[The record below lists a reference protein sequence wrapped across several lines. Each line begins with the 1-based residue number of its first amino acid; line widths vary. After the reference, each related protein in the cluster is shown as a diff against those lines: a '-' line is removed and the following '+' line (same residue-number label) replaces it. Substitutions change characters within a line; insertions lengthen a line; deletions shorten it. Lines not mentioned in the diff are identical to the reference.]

1 MQWLSDNL
9 EALLAAPDRQR
20 SFDAIVVG
28 SGYGGAVAALRLAEA
43 RLNVCVLERGQE
55 YVAGE
60 FPSDLG
66 DVGKHV
72 RAQWQ
77 GAGAVQNAGYE
88 DALFDFRLG
97 QGAAALVGNGLGGG
111 SLINAG
117 VGLQPDDAV
126 FQGEHWPT
134 AIRRTNLNPWFE
146 QARAM
151 LELSNPDD
159 PTRCFDLRATRKYQ
173 ALQALHEG
181 LPSRPAAPDTAAVT
195 ARFQEVPVAV
205 CLHPWQLDA
214 QSGAL
219 GPRAACTGCGNCVSG
234 CNEDAKLSLTKTYLP
249 AARRAG
255 ARLFAGATV
264 LSVHRD
270 DDHAFP
276 WVVRIVRTTE
286 RSLYEGLSA
295 RSEVSSPTQWIHV
308 LRARHVV
315 LAAGTFGST
324 EILLRSRSATAD
336 MHGRPWSALSTSDRL
351 GERVSGNGDDVACIA
366 ELESP
371 ANALGETSAGPNDEP
386 TGPTISAMIRF
397 VDGDDARRSTL
408 VQDGGVPGLLGP
420 VFQELIQTLTTIA
433 RLDDPASPPSD
444 GSDDLAPQP
453 RVRTHS
459 LTLLGMGHDDSPARI
474 ELDAHSDRVRWQWPN
489 PEQAKA
495 PPLHRAR
502 VQAGTGG
509 SGGRYL
515 RNPGSGILPDSVSA
529 LMSGA
534 DMGQVLV
541 TVHPLGGCPMGDDAG
556 QGVCNHLGQVF
567 RGPRGNDVHDG
578 LYVMDG
584 SVMPTSLGVNPL
596 LTITA
601 LAERSCADLVARL
614 EAVGGA
620 KPPLSSD
627 AAACP
632 LPPPIDPAPRPTSTV
647 GAVPAGASL
656 CEVLRGPV
664 SVDAALQLCGPLR
677 PGLLVTGDAA
687 SLFVRMEVQD
697 WAGFLAHPRH
707 QAPVQPS
714 WPAKPSAY
722 DAARLRLQLEGRAER
737 TLWVEAGHADLY
749 ARQAEPVY
757 LHALRFLR
765 LGLTYSINRWL
776 PDRGRTPKK
785 PGWWRPSRLWRTAKL
800 LHSTL
805 KMLWQASEVRVFDYR
820 LVLRMEDDGDRRFYL
835 QGTKV
840 IDGAASTQALWQ
852 WLGAWWKGGWPAV
865 ERLSVWRQLGELPVS
880 LTDEPEGKG
889 RVLLQGRLRMDL
901 PDIARNLLP
910 QLHAG
915 RDSLTATMAA
925 LGYPLM
931 LARGLLRT
939 RFLDFRAPDYAE
951 RTVPKLQ
958 DRNKDP
964 VAYERA
970 KGERVWLRFPENWEY
985 LGFPP
990 LRLRDRPEKHP
1001 CPPIRLQVR
1010 ARLDDPDASP
1020 VELALV
1026 RYRQDD
1032 LDVLPRDAQGAR
1044 RVRALL
1050 MMNGFA
1056 QSTLPFVE
1064 PLMQADSLAARLYS
1078 EGWDLWLLEYRVSP
1092 LLEASARFSTMDDIA
1107 AFDIPAAVARICE
1120 ELGRQLDMSP
1130 ELVRIHAFSH
1140 CVGAASLAMSLAGGH
1155 LAIAHPAG
1163 GEDKVH
1169 RLAGVVFSQFQPYVI
1184 GSNSAQQRLQLGAF
1198 MNNVLG
1204 RDYLEFAAGVGTPDL
1219 LHGLLDRVFATMPHP
1234 DLPCVPR
1241 GEPCPHED
1249 AGCPHAQRCPHKTQ
1263 ACPHEADLR
1272 HIQPDTTTCKR
1283 MSGLLSP
1290 LFDHGRLGETYH
1302 ERLDMYFGRT
1312 NLGVFLHGAKCVE
1325 HERLVDNDGRDY
1337 LSDDKVR
1344 QYLDMPIMLMH
1355 GSDNQLFDVG
1365 SLARSADQLRR
1376 VFGEEASPQA
1386 AGQAMPRVT
1395 AHRLPGFAHFD
1406 CTIGRAAAQEVF
1418 PRIERFLDDAWK
1430 RPLSQPQV
1438 RRYVEARLPATG
1450 PVMGWV
1456 RPDEQGGT
1464 AVRVWAEFGRRY
1476 SGLLVGGMT
1485 VAQGRR
1491 GGEPWRMDQAWP
1503 TRTAVLR
1510 TQPDALAPPGTAYP
1524 LSILVADVVLP
1535 ADVTDVDID
1544 VFGLYTF
1551 DGNASPGAGTVLA
1564 GAAAAARVRA
1574 PDDGARWNPEA
1585 RELVQ
1590 ARLDFAAIT
1599 GRGAG
1604 AMTPPPAAT
1613 VGPAAAGLERLAQ
1626 PGTQG
1631 PHARSPRARASA
1643 SASAQIA
1650 PTVYRVELPAEESAP
1665 AEVPFVND
1673 HLVGPVSGQGD
1684 LLDKDFADALIRRL
1698 GDELARRSSAARSA
1712 NPATLSRVARELA
1725 TLAQARLQVPEALRR
1740 HADTDTTFY
1749 AAACRHPGISGFET
1763 ARSDGSL
1770 VALTAAHAASGEA
1783 RFMTMLGDQVYADA
1797 RAGLFDTASEL
1808 ERILPRYRDAMGSPG
1823 FRALAERLP
1832 LYMVLDDHEIV
1843 DNWTREQLDLG
1854 RNGLWRARTARTAY
1868 RAFQRAHGPDPFVD
1882 PFGGSPAASDD
1893 LQHHGA
1899 FRCGGISAFMLDTR
1913 SARRLGTRTILSETA
1928 WALLATWLCAQQRE
1942 HGDAPKWVM
1951 SGSVIA
1957 PGLRESAGQPS
1968 PRQSDSWQM
1977 SPGDR
1982 RRFFDLL
1989 VQHQIQ
1995 NVVLLSSDYH
2005 CAAAARLHIGPT
2017 LQGLAIVAPPL
2028 HAPMRFANSLA
2039 QTVMTDERLSI
2050 GKELE
2055 VRVSGLGAW
2064 DGEGWLAARQR
2075 AAHGGHWTLSLD
2087 FHLRGLE
2094 AARHTVQTLQVTL

>member
-9 EALLAAPDRQR
+9 EALLQAPDDQR
-20 SFDAIVVG
+20 CSDVVVVG
-28 SGYGGAVAALRLAEA
+28 SGYGGSVAALRMADAGLK
-43 RLNVCVLERGQE
+43 VCMLERGQE

-77 GAGAVQNAGYE
+77 GPAGVQSAGYE
-88 DALFDFRLG
+88 EALFDFRVG

-117 VGLQPDDAV
+117 VGLQPDAEV
-126 FQGEHWPT
+126 FQAKPWPT
-134 AIRRTNLNPWFE
+134 AIRRTNLGPWFDE
-146 QARAM
+146 ARRM
-151 LELSNPDD
+151 LELSD
-159 PTRCFDLRATRKYQ
+159 PADPMRVFDMRSTRKYQ
-173 ALQALHEG
+173 SLQALHEQ
-181 LPSRPAAPDTAAVT
+181 LPSRMPAPDTATVGAV
-195 ARFQEVPVAV
+195 FEEVPVAV

-214 QSGAL
+214 DGGAL
-219 GPRAACTGCGNCVSG
+219 GPRSACTGCGNCVSG

-255 ARLFAGATV
+255 ARLFTGATV
-264 LSVHRD
+264 LSVHWD
-270 DDHAFP
+270 DGHRFP
-276 WVVRIVRTTE
+276 WALRIVRTAE
-286 RSLYEGLSA
+286 RALYEGLRGGVA
-295 RSEVSSPTQWIHV
+295 APMPTRWVHV

-324 EILLRSRSATAD
+324 EILLRSRLAQTDAD
-336 MHGRPWSALSTSDRL
+336 GLRWHGLSTSERL

-366 ELESP
+366 ELEAP

-397 VDGDDARRSTL
+397 RDGADARLSTL

-420 VFQELIQTLTTIA
+420 VFQELIQTLTTVA
-433 RLDDPASPPSD
+433 RLDDPAAPPAD

-453 RVRTHS
+453 QVRTHS

-474 ELDAHSDRVRWQWPN
+474 ELDAQGDRVRWLWPR
-489 PEQAKA
+489 PEQAEA

-509 SGGRYL
+509 RHGRYL
-515 RNPGSGILPDSVSA
+515 RNPGSGILPDTLSS
-529 LMSGA
+529 LMSGP
-534 DMGQVLV
+534 DMGQVLA
-541 TVHPLGGCPMGDDAG
+541 TVHPLGGCAMADDAT
-556 QGVCNHLGQVF
+556 QGVCNHVGQVF
-567 RGPRGNDVHDG
+567 RGAGGTDVHEG

-584 SVMPTSLGVNPL
+584 SVIPTSLGVNPM

-601 LAERSCADLVARL
+601 LAERSCAELIAR
-614 EAVGGA
+614 EQAAGGA
-620 KPPLSSD
+620 RAPVPST
-627 AAACP
+627 ATRRP
-632 LPPPIDPAPRPTSTV
+632 LPPPLDPAPRPTSTA

-656 CEVLRGPV
+656 REVLRGPV
-664 SVDAALQLCGPLR
+664 AVGAALQLCGPL
-677 PGLLVTGDAA
+677 PSGMAASEHAA
-687 SLFVRMEVQD
+687 SLFVKMEVAD
-697 WAGFLAHPRH
+697 WAAFLADPRH
-707 QAPVQPS
+707 RAPVQPS
-714 WPAKPSAY
+714 WTTKPKTY
-722 DAARLRLQLEGRAER
+722 EAARLRLKLEGRAER
-737 TLWVEAGHADLY
+737 TLWVEQGHADLY
-749 ARQAEPVY
+749 ARRAEPWPV
-757 LHALRFLR
+757 HAGRFVR
-765 LGLTYSINRWL
+765 LGLTYTINRWW
-776 PDRGRTPKK
+776 PDRGRTP
-785 PGWWRPSRLWRTAKL
+785 GQSGGWRPSRLWRTAKL
-800 LHSTL
+800 LRSTL
-805 KMLWQASEVRVFDYR
+805 TMLWQAAEVRVFDYR
-820 LVLRMEDDGDRRFYL
+820 LVLRMQEAPDQPLYL

-840 IDGAASTQALWQ
+840 IDGAASGEALRH
-852 WLGAWWKGGWPAV
+852 WLAERVKHGGWPAV
-865 ERLSVWRQLGELPVS
+865 ERLSIWSQLGELPVS
-880 LTDEPEGKG
+880 LTDAPDGAG

-925 LGYPLM
+925 LGYPLL

-958 DRNKDP
+958 DEGKDP
-964 VAYERA
+964 PAYRRA
-970 KGERVWLRFPENWEY
+970 RDERVWLRFPEGWEH

-990 LRLRDRPEKHP
+990 LHRRAHPDKAP

-1010 ARLDDPDASP
+1010 ARLDDPAASP

-1032 LDVLPRDAQGAR
+1032 LHVQPRDAQGAR

-1056 QSTLPFVE
+1056 QSTLPFVD
-1064 PLMQADSLAARLYS
+1064 PLMHCDSLAARLYD

-1120 ELGRQLDMSP
+1120 ELGEQLGMPP

-1155 LAIAHPAG
+1155 LAIAHPDG
-1163 GEDKVH
+1163 GEDKIH

-1204 RDYLEFAAGVGTPDL
+1204 REYLEFAAGVGTPDV

-1241 GEPCPHED
+1241 GEACPHQD
-1249 AGCPHAQRCPHKTQ
+1249 AGCRHAGRCPHKTQ
-1263 ACPHEADLR
+1263 ACPHESDLR
-1272 HIQPDTTTCKR
+1272 LHQPDTTTCKR

-1302 ERLDMYFGRT
+1302 ARLDMYFGRT

-1337 LSDDKVR
+1337 LADDKVR

-1355 GSDNQLFDVG
+1355 GSDNQLFDIG

-1376 VFGEEASPQA
+1376 VFGEEGPVDPSATT
-1386 AGQAMPRVT
+1386 MPRVT

-1418 PRIERFLDDAWK
+1418 PRIARFLADAWD
-1430 RPLSQPQV
+1430 RPLAQPPV
-1438 RRYVEARLPATG
+1438 RRHVEARLPATG
-1450 PVMGWV
+1450 PLMGWV
-1456 RPDEQGGT
+1456 RPDEDGGT
-1464 AVRVWAEFGRRY
+1464 VVRVWAEFGRRY
-1476 SGLLVGGMT
+1476 SGLLVGGLT
-1485 VAQGRR
+1485 TAQGMRD
-1491 GGEPWRMDQAWP
+1491 GKPWRLDQAWP
-1503 TRTAVLR
+1503 TRTVVLR
-1510 TQPDALAPPGTAYP
+1510 TQPGADAPPGTAYP
-1524 LSILVADVVLP
+1524 LSILVADVMLP
-1535 ADVTDVDID
+1535 VDVTEAHID

-1551 DGNASPGAGTVLA
+1551 DG
-1564 GAAAAARVRA
+1564 GAAAGAGMLLEQAAPAADALADAGR
-1574 PDDGARWNPEA
+1574 RWDLEA
-1585 RELVQ
+1585 RELAQ
-1590 ARLDFAAIT
+1590 ARLDFEAIT
-1599 GRGAG
+1599 SQGAG
-1604 AMTPPPAAT
+1604 VVEPAQGAT
-1613 VGPAAAGLERLAQ
+1613 VDRGPVGMARPAPGDVDPPSAKTPRRLM
-1626 PGTQG
+1626 PRV
-1631 PHARSPRARASA
+1631 ARVALPPEGADADDSP
-1643 SASAQIA
+1643 
-1650 PTVYRVELPAEESAP
+1650 
-1665 AEVPFVND
+1665 FGKD
-1673 HLVGPVSGQGD
+1673 HLIGPVSGQGAV
-1684 LLDKDFADALIRRL
+1684 LDQDFVEALIDRL
-1698 GDELARRSSAARSA
+1698 SAELTRRSSAARSA
-1712 NPATLSRVARELA
+1712 DPATLSRVARELA
-1725 TLAQARLQVPEALRR
+1725 TLAQARVQVADALRR
-1740 HADTDTTFY
+1740 PDDIDTTFY

-1770 VALTAAHAASGEA
+1770 AALTAAHAASGEA
-1783 RFMTMLGDQVYADA
+1783 RFMAMLGDQVYADA

-1808 ERILPRYRDAMGSPG
+1808 ERILPRYRDALGSPG

-1854 RNGLWRARTARTAY
+1854 RNGLWRASTARTAY
-1868 RAFQRAHGPDPFVD
+1868 RAFQRAHGPDPFL
-1882 PFGGSPAASDD
+1882 GELGASDD

-1899 FRCGGISAFMLDTR
+1899 FRCGGVSAFLLDTR
-1913 SARRLGTRTILSETA
+1913 TARRLGTRTILSTTA
-1928 WALLATWLCAQQRE
+1928 WSLLEKWLCAQQRE
-1942 HGDAPKWVM
+1942 RGDAPKWVM

-1957 PGLRESAGQPS
+1957 PGLRESAGRPS

-1977 SPGDR
+1977 SPSDR
-1982 RRFFDLL
+1982 QRFFDLL
-1989 VQHQIQ
+1989 VRHRIQ

-2005 CAAAARLHIGPT
+2005 CSAVARLEIGPA
-2017 LQGLAIVAPPL
+2017 LRGLAIVAPPL

-2039 QTVMTDERLSI
+2039 QTVMADERLPI
-2050 GKELE
+2050 GEGLQ
-2055 VRVSGLGAW
+2055 VRVEGLGAW
-2064 DGEGWLAARQR
+2064 DGEGWLSVRQR
-2075 AAHGGHWTLSLD
+2075 QLGGGRWRVSLD
-2087 FHLRGLE
+2087 FQLRGLE
-2094 AARHTVQTLQVTL
+2094 ERTHMPHTLDVDL